1 MFFWDTFWKARCS
14 CRLVGRFGSHWYD
27 SITFPFSLSCKDIGI
42 QLVFFV
48 FVFGLCQLFWII
60 FQATLALSVL
70 SIRMIETYQSIV
82 KKNFQKTMQ
91 DSNFA
96 RSMWIIHG
104 LCFIEAIIDWL
115 GTLFGAIIQ
124 PNNAQ
129 LQTLFYSLWKFI
141 AVFLFCGLNYFIF
154 KICQKCWY
162 QLNRKMSSVGNFH
175 SKNNEKL
182 KYGFY
187 KLLALFIIFS
197 MLIVFLLIQAI
208 VEFAS
213 YVNYKERSFI
223 QEPIL
228 VIVFIYLPIWS
239 GISAVCLVY
248 SWVASKNLLKN
259 RTKTTIDSTTKG
271 DPTSRTKTYKSET
284 SSSSN
289 SDDDKTT
296 SSPDF
301 KD

>member
-1 MFFWDTFWKARCS
+1 M
-14 CRLVGRFGSHWYD
+14 
-27 SITFPFSLSCKDIGI
+27 
-42 QLVFFV
+42 
-48 FVFGLCQLFWII
+48 
-60 FQATLALSVL
+60 ALSVL

-82 KKNFQKTMQ
+82 KKNFRKTMQ

-104 LCFIEAIIDWL
+104 LCFVEAIIDWL
-115 GTLFGAIIQ
+115 GTLFGAIIE
-124 PNNAQ
+124 PNDAQ

-162 QLNRKMSSVGNFH
+162 QLNRKMSSVGDFH

-187 KLLALFIIFS
+187 KLLTLFIVFS
-197 MLIVFLLIQAI
+197 LLIIVLLIQAI
-208 VEFAS
+208 IEFIS
-213 YVNYKERSFI
+213 FINYEERSFV
-223 QEPIL
+223 QEPIW

-239 GISAVCLVY
+239 GISIVCLVY
-248 SWVASKNLLKN
+248 SWVANKNLLKN
-259 RTKTTIDSTTKG
+259 RNKTTIDSTTKA
-271 DPTSRTKTYKSET
+271 DPASRTKTYNSET
-284 SSSSN
+284 SGNTSN
-289 SDDDKTT
+289 DDK
-296 SSPDF
+296 PDF